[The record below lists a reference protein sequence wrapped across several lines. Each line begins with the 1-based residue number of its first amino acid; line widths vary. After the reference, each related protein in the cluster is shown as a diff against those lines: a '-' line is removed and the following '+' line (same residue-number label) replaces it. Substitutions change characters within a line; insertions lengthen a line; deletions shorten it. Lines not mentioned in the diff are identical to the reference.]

1 MRADERV
8 RQVRLLR
15 DQGYT
20 PKEVAHSLGIGSAE
34 AARLVRAAAALAR
47 AEAPEAALVGCW
59 ISPTWSTGLSLGDH
73 PDWPVHEDP
82 AAGTDGLAAV
92 LVARRHRYDKVSV
105 CGYLADVYCLGVKD
119 ALGPEIMDEFG
130 PRGLSGFRRSFF
142 SGYHGDPLEAPIELA
157 REVVFG
163 SIVYARGLGFEPHPD
178 FAAAETHLGPWSGPS
193 RITFGKQGDPFYISG
208 PNDDPRTV
216 IRTLERTVG
225 TGSFDSL
232 LIADKARFDQSQPTY
247 G

>member
-1 MRADERV
+1 LHEIHLLYDQYLCGLMNVCARSVCYGIRAIPQR
-8 RQVRLLR
+8 RWRTR
-15 DQGYT
+15 
-20 PKEVAHSLGIGSAE
+20 SGSAQ
-34 AARLVRAAAALAR
+34 RRRPVWS
-47 AEAPEAALVGCW
+47 ALVGCW

-73 PDWPVHEDP
+73 PGWPVHEDP

-193 RITFGKQGDPFYISG
+193 RIAFGKQGNPFYISG

-232 LIADKARFDQSQPTY
+232 LIADKARFDQTRPTY